1 MSVLHAFLCFYYFTL
16 LLIYHF
22 FVVLGCVGID
32 GEDGGSPA
40 RHDSSTVV

>member
-1 MSVLHAFLCFYYFTL
+1 MSVLNTFLCIYYFPL
-16 LLIYHF
+16 LVTNRF

-40 RHDSSTVV
+40 CDDSSKTV